1 MYFCKNFFTMNKN
14 DNLQSKRSFNKQR
27 PGRSGDSD
35 RGDAPK
41 RRSFDRRREG
51 GDAAEGDEGREKSP
65 RRFDRKPAGG
75 GRSFN
80 KDRSFSKDRD
90 RKPFGDRKRSFSSDR
105 KRSPRTDDD
114 QPRRRD
120 VTAESEILTEIVNKR
135 RSEGRYAPQKVKI
148 RSLEYEDQIGPVRL
162 NKYIANAGVCSRR
175 EADTLIAAGAITVN
189 GKVVTEMGFKVM
201 PTDEVRFGDKVL
213 QREKPVYILLNKPK
227 DYITTME
234 DEFNRKHVMQLIKG
248 ACKERV
254 YPVGRL
260 DRMTTGLLL
269 FTNDGEMAKK
279 LTHPRSGVRKIYHV
293 SLDKNLKPSDLD
305 KIAQGLDLDD
315 GIIQV
320 DEIAYV
326 GDRKNEVGVT
336 LHSGRNRIVRRI
348 FESLDYQVEKLDR
361 VVFAGLTKKDLPRG
375 SWRFLTQAEVNI
387 LKMSIKG
394 EI

>member
-1 MYFCKNFFTMNKN
+1 MYKN
-14 DNLQSKRSFNKQR
+14 DNLQNKRSFNKQR
-27 PGRSGDSD
+27 PGHSGDSD

-80 KDRSFSKDRD
+80 KDRSFSKDR
-90 RKPFGDRKRSFSSDR
+90 KPFGDRKRSFSSDR
-105 KRSPRTDDD
+105 KRTPRTDDD

-189 GKVVTEMGFKVM
+189 GQVVTEMGFKVM
-201 PTDEVRFGDKVL
+201 PTDQVRFGDKVL

-279 LTHPRSGVRKIYHV
+279 LTLPRSGVRKIYHV

-315 GIIQV
+315 GLIQV

>member
-1 MYFCKNFFTMNKN
+1 MYKN
-14 DNLQSKRSFNKQR
+14 DNLQNKRSFNKQR
-27 PGRSGDSD
+27 PGHSGDSD

-80 KDRSFSKDRD
+80 KARSFSKD

-105 KRSPRTDDD
+105 KRTPRTDDD

-189 GKVVTEMGFKVM
+189 GQVVTEMGFKVM
-201 PTDEVRFGDKVL
+201 PTDQVRFGDKVL

-315 GIIQV
+315 GLIQV

>member
-1 MYFCKNFFTMNKN
+1 MYKN
-14 DNLQSKRSFNKQR
+14 DNLQNKRSFNKQR
-27 PGRSGDSD
+27 PGHSGDSD

-80 KDRSFSKDRD
+80 KDRSFSKDR
-90 RKPFGDRKRSFSSDR
+90 KPFGDRKRSFSSDR
-105 KRSPRTDDD
+105 KRTPRTDDD

-189 GKVVTEMGFKVM
+189 GQVVTEMGFKVM
-201 PTDEVRFGDKVL
+201 PTDQVRFGDKVL

-315 GIIQV
+315 GLIQV

>member
-1 MYFCKNFFTMNKN
+1 MKTD
-14 DNLQSKRSFNKQR
+14 DNSQSKRTFNKQHPANSHGGERRGFPKSR
-27 PGRSGDSD
+27 PASRSSEH
-35 RGDAPK
+35 
-41 RRSFDRRREG
+41 REG
-51 GDAAEGDEGREKSP
+51 GNDEERPHRS
-65 RRFDRKPAGG
+65 DRKPATPS
-75 GRSFN
+75 GRG
-80 KDRSFSKDRD
+80 FSKERPRRNDGD
-90 RKPFGDRKRSFSSDR
+90 RKPFGSRPKRTFNKERNFDKDNR
-105 KRSPRTDDD
+105 NEENQQDTR
-114 QPRRRD
+114 PRRRD
-120 VTAESEILTEIVNKR
+120 VTAESPILTEIVEKR
-135 RSEGRYAPQKVKI
+135 RREGRFSPQKVKV

-234 DEFNRKHVMQLIKG
+234 DEFNRKHVVQLIKG

-293 SLDKNLKPSDLD
+293 TLDKNFKPSDMEQVANG
-305 KIAQGLDLDD
+305 IELDD
-315 GIIQV
+315 GDIQV

-326 GDRKNEVGVT
+326 GDKKNEVGVT

-375 SWRFLTQAEVNI
+375 SWRFLTQAEINI

-394 EI
+394 EL

>member
-1 MYFCKNFFTMNKN
+1 MNKN

-27 PGRSGDSD
+27 PVRSGDSD

-51 GDAAEGDEGREKSP
+51 GDAAEGEEGREKSP

-90 RKPFGDRKRSFSSDR
+90 RKSFGDKPFGDRKRSFSSDR
-105 KRSPRTDDD
+105 KRPPRIDDD
-114 QPRRRD
+114 QPCRRD

-189 GKVVTEMGFKVM
+189 GQVVTEMGFKVM

-315 GIIQV
+315 GVIQV

-348 FESLDYQVEKLDR
+348 FDSLDYQVEKLDR

-394 EI
+394 EN

>member
-1 MYFCKNFFTMNKN
+1 MYFCKNFFTMYKN
-14 DNLQSKRSFNKQR
+14 DNLQNKRSFNKQR
-27 PGRSGDSD
+27 PGHSGDSD

-80 KDRSFSKDRD
+80 KDRSFSKDR
-90 RKPFGDRKRSFSSDR
+90 KPFGDRKRSFSSDR
-105 KRSPRTDDD
+105 KRTPRTDDD

-189 GKVVTEMGFKVM
+189 GQVVTEMGFKVM
-201 PTDEVRFGDKVL
+201 PTDQVRFGDKVL

-315 GIIQV
+315 GLIQV